1 LTPTFGRCGPWYN
14 IFTPFVEGHI
24 KKGSGLSDSF
34 FCFIFVLYNKQEM
47 KFVIGFI
54 VGVVITQVI
63 LSIRGKGKGDPDAI
77 GRSEW
82 NFDDKEQE

>member
-1 LTPTFGRCGPWYN
+1 
-14 IFTPFVEGHI
+14 
-24 KKGSGLSDSF
+24 
-34 FCFIFVLYNKQEM
+34 M

-77 GRSEW
+77 GRSAW
-82 NFDDKEQE
+82 NFDNDEED